1 MPPTDEALKEN
12 IKRAHFTASLWKICA
27 SGSLPPMSPCD
38 YGWEKIENVLIPVI
52 LPSNTQFAPDE
63 VLNTTHCRCIKQK
76 GSKSNKCSCVSI
88 ETSVILNYVLV
99 LIVKIHRNFLGK

>member
-99 LIVKIHRNFLGK
+99 LIVKIHRKLP